1 MLGRVSGQLQEDVV
15 QRRSADGDVVDRD
28 AGVVQ
33 PTDGIGNR
41 PPALGDRDA
50 DGSVLEERAIAGDR
64 GQRGHGLLPTLLVA
78 KMDVE
83 PLAADL
89 ALQLGG
95 RPFRDHQA
103 LVDHGDAIG
112 EPVGLVEVPAW

>member
-1 MLGRVSGQLQEDVV
+1 MPGQVQEDVV
-15 QRRSADGDVVDRD
+15 ERRGADGDVVDRD
-28 AGVVQ
+28 PGVVE
-33 PTDGIGNR
+33 PPDRVGDR
-41 PPALGDRDA
+41 PATLGDRDA
-50 DGSVLEERAIAGDR
+50 DRSVLEERAVAGDR
-64 GQRGHGLLPTLLVA
+64 GQSADGLFATPAVA
-78 KMDVE
+78 EVDVE

-89 ALQLGG
+89 ALQLVG